1 MSNFLLDTHA
11 FIWFI
16 EGNEDLSIAARE
28 AIEDPEH
35 QRFLSIASLWE
46 MSIKAS
52 LGKLQVTR
60 PISQLIKKHV
70 EGNDIQVL
78 SINGKHL
85 DAMIDLPM
93 HHRDPFD
100 RLMLAQ
106 STVED
111 LVLISRDGY
120 FKSYDVDVLW

>member
-16 EGNEDLSIAARE
+16 EGNEELSTSARE
-28 AIEDPEH
+28 AIEGPNN

-52 LGKLQVTR
+52 VGKLEVTR
-60 PISQLIKKHV
+60 PIPQLIKKHI
-70 EGNDIQVL
+70 EGNDIKVL
-78 SINGKHL
+78 PVRGEHL
-85 DAMIDLPM
+85 EAMIDLPM

-106 STVED
+106 AMVED

-120 FKSYDVDVLW
+120 FKSYDVDLLW